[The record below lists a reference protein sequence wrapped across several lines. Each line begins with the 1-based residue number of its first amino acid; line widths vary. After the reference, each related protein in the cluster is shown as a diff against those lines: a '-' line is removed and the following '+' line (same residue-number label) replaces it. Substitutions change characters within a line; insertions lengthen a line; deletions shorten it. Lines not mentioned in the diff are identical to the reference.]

1 MHQASFGSG
10 SADHIPVLI
19 PILDASHTRNR
30 RTAPLDSVCL
40 PGTRKD
46 VIRDILAW
54 AENSDVPS
62 SQRESDSPS
71 DRSGVPTPS
80 PKKSI
85 LWLCG
90 PVGCGK
96 SAIAQT
102 VAEEL
107 ERRHR
112 LAGSFFFFRGSDDRS
127 KFSRFIVTLATQI
140 ALAIPEA
147 EPVIKRAMKL
157 VGVHGVSV
165 VTQLKRLIFDPFLN
179 LRASGTSSNHPSP
192 ETPIFLIVIDGF
204 DECDDREDVA
214 DLITHAVEFFDRHPD
229 VPLRFLFSSR
239 IEEHIR
245 ERIESEQ
252 VRTLDLS
259 DYSAEEDIRYMA
271 RHTFSLAMK
280 RSRVI
285 RSYGAAWPGED
296 GIASLV
302 GKAGGSFIFIR
313 TPLDFILG
321 NNRSAI
327 DDGRTP
333 MDRWNEALEMNG
345 SLDSLYH
352 EVLLRARHIPHF
364 SDVIGTITLHSGELA
379 VSDIAFLL
387 GIPAIQGRSS
397 HPPTAVNHSG
407 SWRRRFDARRFQL
420 ITPAQRSEYSEFTAF
435 RFLDI
440 TLAMGAS
447 TVAIPHPRVIALAR
461 GHWKHGWEQIPPA
474 LDLESAVRRRINHIF
489 VVRDVVSPADFLAL
503 VASWCWELLRHED
516 GLNLISLDSPVKRI
530 LHSFPYPYYLPC
542 LTEEGTILRHAVSV
556 LANQKSAPSLA
567 ELNRHSDVY
576 PAAEPVPA
584 VHKDVVLRSIISLTS
599 SDNDGD
605 LNEFLFTARRGTPGQ
620 RTAYASMTQDELNN
634 GADFAMQAI
643 VRRLPGIET
652 RASSVTCN
660 DSPNGFMQKPNG
672 LAVLDMFDPRISA
685 IGTVAHDCVVN
696 PFIEPA
702 PMPLRRPSRN
712 RHSVTDQTLSIY
724 HSDRNGRSVP
734 LPVPF
739 HHHAPVE
746 DGHDFMFV
754 LTILGLSSVL
764 TPSLAPI
771 ERIPDD
777 VLRHIFAHGL
787 PSDGSPATVHPSQAP
802 ILFTQVSRR
811 WRRVSTDCGAL
822 WTSLKFSHSDRKVAW
837 STERVRAFSMY
848 AGRSKEAPLSLL
860 LSVTHRTRFI
870 TDAPNLVQN
879 LVKPFAPRLTSLA
892 LKCIS
897 IDHLHDLPQ
906 GLFSQLTRLAMAF
919 NPRQLSKFDWASRGP
934 IQAFGEAPSLR
945 KLALKQRKET
955 FEYAGDFD
963 WTQHIL
969 LPWRQLTHVLDDD
982 NYYQAS
988 NIPTMRRY
996 LELCPD
1002 LRYMFASLPE
1012 VESDQGSGPPVRA
1025 GGLETL
1031 AFQSLTGQEWP
1042 TLLKY
1047 IEFPDLQRIY
1057 VTGNALDFES
1067 YRAADNTLHTLLG
1080 ATPHVD
1086 TIGLSLP
1093 GETLAS
1099 LLAKLAFP
1107 NLITAEGILLNL
1119 RTIIIEDPVDL
1130 PPDAFNAFLSTRCH
1144 CPREHRLRKLVIYFR
1159 HEKLLER
1166 GKPMLD
1172 VVRSFPGLDVEV
1184 HVVTLREQQRYLWMD
1199 HDPELEDWKEAVEIL
1214 AGVPRPVDNFVGVR
1228 VLDEDEWSLN

>member
-1 MHQASFGSG
+1 MHQARFGSG
-10 SADHIPVLI
+10 SAGYIPVLI

-30 RTAPLDSVCL
+30 RTAPPDSVCL

-127 KFSRFIVTLATQI
+127 KFSRCIVTLATQI

-147 EPVIKRAMKL
+147 EP
-157 VGVHGVSV
+157 
-165 VTQLKRLIFDPFLN
+165 LKRLIFDPFLN
-179 LRASGTSSNHPSP
+179 LRASGTSSNQPSP

-259 DYSAEEDIRYMA
+259 DYSAEKDIRYMA
-271 RHTFSLAMK
+271 RHTFSLAAK

-285 RSYGAAWPGED
+285 RSYGADWPGEV

-302 GKAGGSFIFIR
+302 AKAGGSFIFIR
-313 TPLDFILG
+313 TLLDFILG

-352 EVLLRARHIPHF
+352 DVLLRARHIPHF

-387 GIPAIQGRSS
+387 GIPPYKVVQVILPLQSIIRVPGDDDLTPVTLFHTSLRDYFLD
-397 HPPTAVNHSG
+397 VG
-407 SWRRRFDARRFQL
+407 RFQL

-447 TVAIPHPRVIALAR
+447 TVAIPHRRVIALAR
-461 GHWKHGWEQIPPA
+461 GHWKHRWEQIPPA

-516 GLNLISLDSPVKRI
+516 GLSLISLDSPVKRI
-530 LHSFPYPYYLPC
+530 LRSFPYPYYLPW
-542 LTEEGTILRHAVSV
+542 LTEVGSTLRHAVSV
-556 LANQKSAPSLA
+556 LANQKPALFLA

-599 SDNDGD
+599 SDNDEWNAAHDGVQIPPISRPPCDYRVRPWLFHLYLSIDECATDGD
-605 LNEFLFTARRGTPGQ
+605 LNEFLFTARRGPLGQ
-620 RTAYASMTQDELNN
+620 MTAYASMTQDELNN

-643 VRRLPGIET
+643 VRRLPDIET
-652 RASSVTCN
+652 RVSSVTCN

-672 LAVLDMFDPRISA
+672 LAVLDMFDIFRHLRIPANYPTFSCRTVVVDLGESQKIQFCTWLTEEGHVRIS
-685 IGTVAHDCVVN
+685 
-696 PFIEPA
+696 
-702 PMPLRRPSRN
+702 
-712 RHSVTDQTLSIY
+712 
-724 HSDRNGRSVP
+724 
-734 LPVPF
+734 
-739 HHHAPVE
+739 
-746 DGHDFMFV
+746 
-754 LTILGLSSVL
+754 
-764 TPSLAPI
+764 PI

-777 VLRHIFAHGL
+777 VFRHIFAHAL
-787 PSDGSPATVHPSQAP
+787 PFDGSPATVHPSQAP

-837 STERVRAFSMY
+837 STDRVRAFSMY
-848 AGRSKEAPLSLL
+848 TERSKEAPLSLL
-860 LSVTHRTRFI
+860 LSVTHRTRFV

-892 LKCIS
+892 LN
-897 IDHLHDLPQ
+897 Q
-906 GLFSQLTRLAMAF
+906 
-919 NPRQLSKFDWASRGP
+919 GP

-945 KLALKQRKET
+945 KVALKQRDQT

-963 WTQHIL
+963 WTQRIL
-969 LPWRQLTHVLDDD
+969 LPWRHLTHVLDDD
-982 NYYQAS
+982 NYYKTS

-996 LELCPD
+996 LELCPN
-1002 LRYMFASLPE
+1002 LRYIFVSLPE
-1012 VESDQGSGPPVRA
+1012 VESERGSAPLVRA

-1042 TLLKY
+1042 TLLKF
-1047 IEFPDLQRIY
+1047 IDFPDLERIY
-1057 VTGNALDFES
+1057 VTGNALDFE
-1067 YRAADNTLHTLLG
+1067 RWHGQDDVDENTLHTLLG
-1080 ATPHVD
+1080 ATPQVD

-1099 LLAKLAFP
+1099 LLEKLAFP
-1107 NLITAEGILLNL
+1107 NLITTEGILLNL

-1144 CPREHRLRKLVIYFR
+1144 CPREHRLRKFVIYFR

-1184 HVVTLREQQRYLWMD
+1184 HVVPLREQQRYLWMD